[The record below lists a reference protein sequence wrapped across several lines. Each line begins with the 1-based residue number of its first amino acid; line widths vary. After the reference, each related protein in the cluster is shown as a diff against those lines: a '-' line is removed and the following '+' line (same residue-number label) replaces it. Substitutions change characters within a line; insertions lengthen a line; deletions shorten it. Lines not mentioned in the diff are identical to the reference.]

1 MQVTIFKLM
10 EGIELILQVVE
21 ETDDYYIC
29 KDVGNFRLVSQNE
42 LGVAPWSMFSEP
54 SEPIKIFKRAVSA
67 EIKPSQQIKNEYE
80 RAFGKLMTPPDASQK
95 III

>member
-1 MQVTIFKLM
+1 MDVIIFKLM
-10 EGIELILQVVE
+10 EGIELILQVSE
-21 ETDDYYIC
+21 ESDDYYIC
-29 KDVGNFRLVSQNE
+29 KDVGCFRPISNTE
-42 LGVAPWSMFSEP
+42 MGVIPWSMFSEP
-54 SEPIKIFKRAVSA
+54 KEPIKIFKRAVSA